1 MDEVSGAGPRQMNSR
16 RDQRVGI
23 LFALPWILGFT
34 IFLAYPLLSS
44 LYYSFTNF
52 SILRSPRWIGLSNY
66 KELMSDEVFHLSLK
80 NTLTFAAASVPLA
93 TICAILLAMLLN
105 TKSKGMAF
113 YRTIFY
119 IPSLVPMVA
128 LGVLWLWIFNGHYG
142 LLNEGL
148 SRIGLPTPPWLTD
161 PAWSKWTL
169 VIISIW
175 GTGNA
180 MVIYLAGLQDV
191 PQSLYEAADIDGA
204 RAWGK
209 TRHVTI
215 PMISPVILFNVVM
228 GIIGSLQ
235 TFALPYVMFPGGQ
248 PARSAYFFSMYLY
261 DTAFQFQRMGY
272 ASAMGWVMF
281 GITLGLTLL
290 ALKLSAKHVHYE
302 GG

>member
-1 MDEVSGAGPRQMNSR
+1 MNSQR
-16 RDQRVGI
+16 NQRVGL
-23 LFALPWILGFT
+23 LFALPWILGFL

-44 LYYSFTNF
+44 LFYSFTNF
-52 SILRSPRWIGLSNY
+52 SVLRSPRWVGDANY
-66 KELMSDEVFHLSLK
+66 RELLHDDVFHLTVK
-80 NTLTFAAASVPLA
+80 NTLLYAAAAVPLS
-93 TICAILLAMLLN
+93 TVFAILLALLLN
-105 TKSKGMAF
+105 TKVKGMAY

-148 SRIGLPTPPWLTD
+148 TKVGAPAPPWLTD

-180 MVIYLAGLQDV
+180 VVIYLAGLQDV
-191 PQSLYEAADIDGA
+191 PQSLYEAAELDGA
-204 RAWGK
+204 KALAK
-209 TRHVTI
+209 TRHVTL

-261 DTAFQFQRMGY
+261 DTAFLYQRMGY

-281 GITLGLTLL
+281 ALTL
-290 ALKLSAKHVHYE
+290 ALTLMALRLSKRHVHYE

>member
-1 MDEVSGAGPRQMNSR
+1 MIAR
-16 RDQRVGI
+16 RNQLMGV
-23 LFALPWILGFT
+23 LFALPWILGLLV
-34 IFLAYPLLSS
+34 FLLYPLLSS
-44 LYYSFTNF
+44 FFYSFTSF
-52 SILRSPRWIGLSNY
+52 SVLRPPIWIGLDNY
-66 KELMSDEVFHLSLK
+66 QELAQDEVFHLSLK
-80 NTLTFAAASVPLA
+80 NTVLFSAASVPLA
-93 TICAILLAMLLN
+93 TVAAIALAMLLN
-105 TKSKGMAF
+105 TKVKGMAL
-113 YRTIFY
+113 YRTLFY

-128 LGVLWLWIFNGHYG
+128 LGVLWLWVFNGQYG

-148 SRIGLPTPPWLTD
+148 KGAGVPGPPWLTD

-191 PQSLYEAADIDGA
+191 PMSLYEAADLDGA
-204 RAWGK
+204 RLWRK
-209 TRHVTI
+209 TLHVTL
-215 PMISPVILFNVVM
+215 PMISPVILFNVIM

-248 PARSAYFFSMYLY
+248 PARSTYFFSMYLY
-261 DTAFQFQRMGY
+261 DNAFLYQRMGY

-281 GITLGLTLL
+281 AITLGLTLL
-290 ALKLSAKHVHYE
+290 ALKVSARHVHYE

>member
-1 MDEVSGAGPRQMNSR
+1 MIAR
-16 RDQRVGI
+16 RNQWMGV
-23 LFALPWILGFT
+23 LFALPWILGLLV
-34 IFLAYPLLSS
+34 FLLYPLLSS
-44 LYYSFTNF
+44 LFYSFTSF
-52 SILRSPRWIGLSNY
+52 SVLRPPIWIGLDNY
-66 KELMSDEVFHLSLK
+66 QELAQDEVFHLSLR
-80 NTLTFAAASVPLA
+80 NTVLFSAASVPLA
-93 TICAILLAMLLN
+93 TVAAIALAMLLN
-105 TKSKGMAF
+105 TKVKGMAL
-113 YRTIFY
+113 YRTLFY

-128 LGVLWLWIFNGHYG
+128 LGVLWLWVFNGQYG

-148 SRIGLPTPPWLTD
+148 KGAGVPGPPWLTD

-191 PQSLYEAADIDGA
+191 PMSLYEAADLDGA
-204 RAWGK
+204 RLWRK
-209 TRHVTI
+209 TLHVTL
-215 PMISPVILFNVVM
+215 PMISPVILFNVIM

-248 PARSAYFFSMYLY
+248 PARSTYFFSMYLY
-261 DTAFQFQRMGY
+261 DNAFLYQRMGY

-281 GITLGLTLL
+281 AITLGLTLL
-290 ALKLSAKHVHYE
+290 ALKVSARHVHYE

>member
-1 MDEVSGAGPRQMNSR
+1 MIAR
-16 RDQRVGI
+16 RNQWMGV
-23 LFALPWILGFT
+23 LFALPWILGLLV
-34 IFLAYPLLSS
+34 FLLYPLLSS
-44 LYYSFTNF
+44 LFYSFTSF
-52 SILRSPRWIGLSNY
+52 SVLRPPIWIGLDNY
-66 KELMSDEVFHLSLK
+66 QELAQDEVFHLSLR
-80 NTLTFAAASVPLA
+80 NTVLFSAASVPLA
-93 TICAILLAMLLN
+93 TVAAIALAMLLN
-105 TKSKGMAF
+105 TKVKGMAL
-113 YRTIFY
+113 YRTLFY

-128 LGVLWLWIFNGHYG
+128 LGVLWLWVFNGQYG

-148 SRIGLPTPPWLTD
+148 KGAGVRGPPWLTD

-191 PQSLYEAADIDGA
+191 PMSLYEAADLDGA
-204 RAWGK
+204 RLWRK
-209 TRHVTI
+209 TLHVTL
-215 PMISPVILFNVVM
+215 PMISPVILFNVIM

-248 PARSAYFFSMYLY
+248 PARSTYFFSMYLY
-261 DTAFQFQRMGY
+261 DNAFLYQRMGY

-281 GITLGLTLL
+281 AITLSLTLL
-290 ALKLSAKHVHYE
+290 ALKVSARHVHYE